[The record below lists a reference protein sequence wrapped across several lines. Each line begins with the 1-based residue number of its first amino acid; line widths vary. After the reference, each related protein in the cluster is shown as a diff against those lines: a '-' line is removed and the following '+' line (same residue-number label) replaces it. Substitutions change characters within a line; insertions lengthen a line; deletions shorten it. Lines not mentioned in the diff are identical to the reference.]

1 MWHQLLICYKA
12 IKAGSLSFE
21 LTRVYNRKV
30 KRITKMST
38 PSKLYTVLEWK
49 YFCLELLMDD
59 EGEKY
64 FV

>member
-1 MWHQLLICYKA
+1 
-12 IKAGSLSFE
+12 
-21 LTRVYNRKV
+21 
-30 KRITKMST
+30 MST